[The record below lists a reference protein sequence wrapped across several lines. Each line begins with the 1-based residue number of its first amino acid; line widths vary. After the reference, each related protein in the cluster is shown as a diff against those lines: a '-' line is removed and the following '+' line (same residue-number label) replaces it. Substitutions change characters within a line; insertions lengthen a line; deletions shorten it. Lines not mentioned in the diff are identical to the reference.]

1 LRKKPKG
8 PTPQV
13 LDTIFSFLP
22 PNGFCPGNWLAG
34 QRCDF
39 NGLGVT
45 TIAEPLSGS
54 NFFGPFDRLEQTW
67 TFSRPIVIDL
77 DELAATVS
85 AAAA

>member
-1 LRKKPKG
+1 MDF
-8 PTPQV
+8 V
-13 LDTIFSFLP
+13 LETGWPDRVVTS
-22 PNGFCPGNWLAG
+22 
-34 QRCDF
+34 